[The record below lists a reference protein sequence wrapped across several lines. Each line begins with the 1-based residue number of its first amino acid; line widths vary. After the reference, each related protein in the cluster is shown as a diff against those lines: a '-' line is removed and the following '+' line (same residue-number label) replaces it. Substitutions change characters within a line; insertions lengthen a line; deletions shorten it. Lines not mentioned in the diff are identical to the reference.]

1 MKKTITILSA
11 LALCGGAIT
20 HAHEEGER
28 GGQGGGGQRG
38 AGGPGGGGPGGFMA
52 RLPVMKA
59 LDKDQ
64 NGELSAEEIAGA
76 SAALVALDKDGD
88 GKLSAEELRPVMQ
101 PRGET
106 PHQIAERTF
115 EAFDKNKDKKIT
127 PDELPERMKAMVER
141 ADADKDGAVTEE
153 ELEKLIEK
161 ESPPPAP
168 RGEGGP
174 RPEGPRPE
182 GEAPKPGV

>member
-1 MKKTITILSA
+1 MKTTIPFLCAAA
-11 LALCGGAIT
+11 LLGAFSR
-20 HAHEEGER
+20 AHEEGER
-28 GGQGGGGQRG
+28 GGQGGGPR
-38 AGGPGGGGPGGFMA
+38 GGGPGGFMS
-52 RLPVMKA
+52 RLPIMKA

-76 SAALVALDKDGD
+76 SAALVTLDKDGD
-88 GKLSAEELRPVMQ
+88 GKLSAEEIRPVMQ

-115 EAFDKNKDKKIT
+115 EAFDKNKDGKIT
-127 PDELPERMKAMVER
+127 ADELPERMKAMIER
-141 ADADKDGAVTEE
+141 ADANKDGSVDHE

-161 ESPPPAP
+161 ENPAPAP

-174 RPEGPRPE
+174 RPEGD
-182 GEAPKPGV
+182 APAKPGT

>member
-1 MKKTITILSA
+1 MKIKIPFL
-11 LALCGGAIT
+11 LALTLSGAAFT
-20 HAHEEGER
+20 QAHEEG
-28 GGQGGGGQRG
+28 GGGGGGQR
-38 AGGPGGGGPGGFMA
+38 GGGPGGFMA
-52 RLPVMKA
+52 RLPVIKA

-76 SAALVALDKDGD
+76 SAALLTLDKDGD
-88 GKLSAEELRPVMQ
+88 GKLSAEEIRPVMP

-127 PDELPERMKAMVER
+127 GDELPERMKAMLGR
-141 ADADKDGAVTEE
+141 ADSDKDGAVTEE

-161 ESPPPAP
+161 ETPPPAP

-174 RPEGPRPE
+174 RPD